1 MGTSV
6 TSVDVARI
14 GEGVGFV
21 GLLAR
26 LTPAYEGGDGPRSM
40 IAKLPSPEAGPRLL
54 GQMYGLY
61 AREARFYATLAPT
74 VGIATPACYWAAHD
88 EAGLGA
94 MLLEDMAGRARVG
107 DQLSGVEIDDALVAV
122 SALAELHAAWWN
134 SPRLDEVDWLESGTD
149 LIRQPLATMYE
160 PLRPVFE
167 ARFSERLGP
176 EFCALLP
183 ELNQRVAQT
192 FDEMDKRPTTLTH
205 GDYRLDNMFF
215 SGSGESATVT
225 VCDWQSVNRTYGIF
239 DISYFI
245 ITNLSVEQRRKHEMT
260 LLRAY
265 HDVLVAH
272 GIKDPDVDTLFEEY
286 RSAPLGMLALGVI
299 NGAVL
304 DAQDGRGQALFDAIF
319 ERFVTA
325 SRDHDSVSLL
335 P

>member
-1 MGTSV
+1 
-6 TSVDVARI
+6 
-14 GEGVGFV
+14 
-21 GLLAR
+21 
-26 LTPAYEGGDGPRSM
+26 
-40 IAKLPSPEAGPRLL
+40 
-54 GQMYGLY
+54 MYGLY
-61 AREARFYATLAPT
+61 AREARFYQTLAPT
-74 VGIATPACYWAAHD
+74 AGIATPACYWAAHD
-88 EAGLGA
+88 DAGLGA
-94 MLLEDMAGRARVG
+94 VLLEDMAGSARVG
-107 DQLSGVEIDDALVAV
+107 DQLAGVGLDDALVAV
-122 SALAELHAAWWN
+122 RALAELHAAWWE
-134 SPRLDEVDWLESGTD
+134 SPRLGDVDWLERGTD
-149 LIRQPLATMYE
+149 LIRQPLATMYH

-167 ARFSERLGP
+167 ERFGERLGAD
-176 EFCALLP
+176 FCALLP
-183 ELNQRVAQT
+183 DLNERVAVT
-192 FDEMDKRPTTLTH
+192 FDGLDSRPTTLTH

-215 SGSGESATVT
+215 SGNGENATVT

-265 HDVLVAH
+265 HDVLRAH
-272 GIKDPDVDTLFEEY
+272 GIDDPDFDLLFEEY

-325 SRDHDSVSLL
+325 SRDHDSVALL